1 MLEGEEKCIQM
12 GQRQPLLLIHS
23 YILPFFILP
32 FLQHL
37 DIPALANHFSSFSIL
52 ATTQEHY
59 MDSKT
64 TGHTHCSSRQSA
76 AVILAQYITSQFG
89 SSEKPVLIA
98 IGGPGGS
105 GKTTFSGKLQER
117 LEQCGVVHLDNYK
130 TSRAERKRKNLT
142 GPHPDA
148 NQMALVA
155 DHLTKIKTGE
165 SISVPQYDSDSGE
178 TSHHEEYIP
187 RQITIVEGEISTYKD
202 FRHLIDCSIF
212 IDSDFKTQLSARL
225 GRDMSQRGHS
235 LKKAVT
241 TFLNSNLSEFTMYG
255 AESKQW
261 TDIHLFCHDNYH
273 VSIEAVKNEMY
284 AGFMEI
290 ISDLQAVD
298 ASGLL
303 VPVATPFEKDYSLS
317 QTTYIDHLS
326 WLSHHGVSRLIVG
339 GTTAEFF
346 SLSLSERITLL
357 KLSRE
362 YFPGYI
368 MFNVSSPCITT
379 ALELTRR
386 AQLYGADSLICLPPY
401 YYANAPEEGI
411 YTFLKTI
418 ADATWLPFYLYNF
431 PKHTGNPFTPQLLA
445 KIPHAGVKDSSADL
459 SLITATSRYLLGGEV
474 AVVKAYQL
482 GAQGFV
488 PGFPNIFP
496 DFYNKL
502 EMLLNDKK
510 YDKATELLSRIA
522 AFKRTL
528 PKVSGIVAVKK
539 MLGSFI
545 ENYPQTVRP
554 PLSAAKMSGF
564 TPDPELVEALT
575 NVL

>member
-1 MLEGEEKCIQM
+1 MTDNN
-12 GQRQPLLLIHS
+12 R
-23 YILPFFILP
+23 
-32 FLQHL
+32 
-37 DIPALANHFSSFSIL
+37 
-52 ATTQEHY
+52 
-59 MDSKT
+59 T

-76 AVILAQYITSQFG
+76 AVILAQYFISRF
-89 SSEKPVLIA
+89 SLSDKPVLIA

-117 LEQCGVVHLDNYK
+117 LGRCGVVHLDNYK
-130 TSRAERKRKNLT
+130 TTRAERQRKNLM

-148 NQMALVA
+148 NQMVLVA
-155 DHLTKIKTGE
+155 EHLTKIKAGE
-165 SISVPQYDSDSGE
+165 SISVPQYDSDCGV
-178 TSHHEEYIP
+178 TSHYEEYVP
-187 RQITIVEGEISTYKD
+187 RWITIVEGEISTYKE

-241 TFLNSNLSEFTMYG
+241 TFLNSNLSEFTIYG
-255 AESKQW
+255 ADSKQW
-261 TDIHLFCHDNYH
+261 SDIHLFCHDDYH
-273 VSIEAVKNEMY
+273 VSIEAVRNELY
-284 AGFMEI
+284 ADFMTT

-298 ASGLL
+298 AFGLI

-317 QTTYIDHLS
+317 QTAYIDHLS

-346 SLSLSERITLL
+346 SLTLSERITLL

-379 ALELTRR
+379 SLELTRR
-386 AQLYGADSLICLPPY
+386 AQLYGADALICLPPY

-411 YTFLKTI
+411 YTFLKDV

-431 PKHTGNPFTPQLLA
+431 PKHTGNPFTPQLLEN
-445 KIPHAGVKDSSADL
+445 IPHAGIKDSSADL
-459 SLITATSRYLLGGEV
+459 SLIAATSRYLLGGEV
-474 AVVKAYQL
+474 PLVKAYQR

-488 PGFPNIFP
+488 PGFPNCFP
-496 DFYNKL
+496 AFYCRL
-502 EMLLNDKK
+502 EILLNEKN
-510 YDKATELLSRIA
+510 YDEATELLARIA
-522 AFKRTL
+522 AFKRSL
-528 PKVSGIVAVKK
+528 PKVSGIVVIKK
-539 MLGSFI
+539 MLSGFI
-545 ENYPQTVRP
+545 DNYPQTVRP
-554 PLSAAKMSGF
+554 PLSATEMNVF
-564 TPDPELVEALT
+564 TPDPKLVTLLSDPA
-575 NVL
+575 